1 MAASCEWGEIKEDLI
16 CSRIVSDIISK
27 RVRERLLRKPEL
39 KLTRAIEICQA
50 DELSL
55 QQLKLFDNDKE
66 IDSIHSPRHPRR
78 ENFSKRQHVDK
89 AKGKS

>member
-1 MAASCEWGEIKEDLI
+1 M
-16 CSRIVSDIISK
+16 
-27 RVRERLLRKPEL
+27 RERLLREPEL
-39 KLTRAIEICQA
+39 KLTRTIEICQA

-55 QQLKLFDNDKE
+55 QQLKLLNNDNE

-89 AKGKS
+89 RQKKNRD